1 MDSATQNL
9 LGRIDQEFAKS
20 DQKLKTLRE
29 GKTPEDPARAERLAL
44 FEKTCES
51 LKAVWRPRLEALKQR
66 FGDKVKLSPTL
77 GEGRRQATFE
87 FISPLAKIT
96 LRFTATTDVE
106 FRGLVLEYRLE
117 LQPVLMTY
125 SDHDRLEQPI
135 EKTDGAA
142 IGAWIDD
149 RIVEFVKTYLSLHEN
164 EFYLQA
170 HLVEDPVN
178 HIRFPKFAA
187 EATLERDGKTLYF
200 ISASTKE
207 EFEKGSPKK

>member
-1 MDSATQNL
+1 MDNATQNL

-29 GKTPEDPARAERLAL
+29 GKTAEDPGRAERLAL

-51 LKAVWRPRLEALKQR
+51 LKAVWRPKLEALKQR

-87 FISPLAKIT
+87 FTSSLARIT
-96 LRFTATTDVE
+96 LRFTVTADVD
-106 FRGLVLEYRLE
+106 FRNLVLEYRLE

-125 SDHDRLEQPI
+125 SGHDHFEQPLS
-135 EKTDGAA
+135 KPDGAA

-149 RIVEFVKTYLSLHEN
+149 RIVDFVKTYLSLHEN

-170 HLVEDPVN
+170 HMVEDPVN
-178 HIRFPKFAA
+178 HVRFPKFAA
-187 EATLERDGKTLYF
+187 EASLERDGKTLYF
-200 ISASTKE
+200 ISNATRE
-207 EFEKGSPKK
+207 EFEKSIPKK